1 MQPLTAADTARADGI
16 SAALYEETLSCACI
30 DQARY
35 GLLGP
40 RCARCDSVL
49 SLVTAVEGWADLWE
63 EEDDGDEKEQDRD
76 AG

>member
-1 MQPLTAADTARADGI
+1 VQPLTAADAARADGI
-16 SAALYEETLSCACI
+16 SAALYEETLDCACI

-49 SLVTAVEGWADLWE
+49 SLVTAIEVWADLWKEDDDGHE
-63 EEDDGDEKEQDRD
+63 EE
-76 AG
+76 